1 MITVKILWG
10 DLLTP
15 LMSMLSQT
23 GKQIIFIFLLVLLP
37 NSAAA
42 KVVEQLIAVIDGEP
56 YTLSNV
62 GLYAENK
69 LGRAFPTGD
78 LTQINAPDRDA
89 LEQFI
94 TEKLLDA
101 EIKEAGI
108 KITDED
114 VEQYIQQI
122 KAKNRLSDEDLKA
135 ALAREGQTLASYRG
149 AVKSELE
156 RNEIINR
163 QVRNKVGITNE
174 DVERY
179 YKLNAKNYRSEDRAR
194 FRHILLSVGESASAA
209 QVQSTVAKAGDLY
222 KRIQVG
228 EDFAKLAIEFSEG
241 AGHAEGGDIG
251 WVKRGTLIN
260 PLEEVVFGKLSV
272 GEVSQPFRTSMGIH
286 IVKLEAREVGN
297 VLPLSAVEAQIKQ
310 ELYAKAL
317 EERFSKW
324 LKTDLRRKHRVDV
337 KLPGVVFKAED
348 SKEGMVDSL
357 IAKSGRPSRR
367 EDRGFLSYLNPFSY
381 ISKEDDLEQEDPQSP
396 LYGKRVVSV
405 LGVPLF
411 TKEAADDVPELPLD
425 EESQREP
432 RKSGGFFSSIVD
444 SLNPFSSDKR

>member
-1 MITVKILWG
+1 MSTATQISARILF
-10 DLLTP
+10 
-15 LMSMLSQT
+15 
-23 GKQIIFIFLLVLLP
+23 IIFLLLSP
-37 NSAAA
+37 NAMQA

-62 GLYAENK
+62 GLFAKNK
-69 LGRAFPTGD
+69 LGRAFPTGE

-114 VEQYIQQI
+114 VDQYIAQI
-122 KAKNRLSDEDLKA
+122 KAKNRLSDEDLKT
-135 ALAREGQTLASYRG
+135 ALGREGQTLATYRA

-163 QVRNKVGITNE
+163 QVRNKVSITNE

-179 YKLNAKNYRSEDRAR
+179 YKLNSKNYRSDERAR
-194 FRHILLSVGESASAA
+194 FRHILLSLPESASAD
-209 QVQSTVAKAGDLY
+209 QVQAQSAKAADLY
-222 KRIQVG
+222 KRTAAG
-228 EDFAKLAIEFSEG
+228 EDFAKLAVQFSEG

-260 PLEEVVFGKLSV
+260 ALEEVAFEKLSV
-272 GEVSQPFRTSMGIH
+272 GEVSQPFRTAMGIH
-286 IVKLEAREVGN
+286 IVKLEARETGN
-297 VLPLSAVEAQIKQ
+297 VLPLSAVAGQIKE

-317 EERFSKW
+317 DERFSKW

-337 KLPGVVFKAED
+337 KLPGVVFRAED

-357 IAKSGRPSRR
+357 MAKSARPAKRD
-367 EDRGFLSYLNPFSY
+367 DRGFLSYLNPFSY
-381 ISKEDDLEQEDPQSP
+381 MTKEDDLGEEDPASP

-411 TKEAADDVPELPLD
+411 TKEAADETPELPLD
-425 EESQREP
+425 APSQGEP